1 MFDDDV
7 CAIIRSPGIFCLCFK
22 MVSFRGPK
30 KVGPHPDWSQGFNSK
45 LRPGICTPPLS
56 YGSPNLTT
64 SAHSFFYMRNVQV
77 FSIFEYPTMHSVCPP
92 TLPFFC
98 INYCCRMLQ
107 GGLLIPESIE
117 KQSVIQNLRQTDL
130 ECIMGDLHGAKMRI

>member
-1 MFDDDV
+1 MMFVPSLEVLVFFV
-7 CAIIRSPGIFCLCFK
+7 CVLKWSLLGVHKRLGHTQIGL
-22 MVSFRGPK
+22 RGLIQT
-30 KVGPHPDWSQGFNSK
+30 SAN
-45 LRPGICTPPLS
+45 ICTPPLS

-64 SAHSFFYMRNVQV
+64 SAHSFFYMRSVQV
-77 FSIFEYPTMHSVCPP
+77 FSVFEYPTMHSVCPP

-98 INYCCRMLQ
+98 INYCCQMLQ

-117 KQSVIQNLRQTDL
+117 KQTVIHNLRQTDL

>member
-1 MFDDDV
+1 ML
-7 CAIIRSPGIFCLCFK
+7 RL
-22 MVSFRGPK
+22 VSFRGLIQNF
-30 KVGPHPDWSQGFNSK
+30 GQAY
-45 LRPGICTPPLS
+45 LPLS

-77 FSIFEYPTMHSVCPP
+77 FSIFEYPKMHSVCPP
-92 TLPFFC
+92 PSLPFSC
-98 INYCCRMLQ
+98 INYCCQMLQ

-130 ECIMGDLHGAKMRI
+130 EFIMGDLHGAKMRIRFKH